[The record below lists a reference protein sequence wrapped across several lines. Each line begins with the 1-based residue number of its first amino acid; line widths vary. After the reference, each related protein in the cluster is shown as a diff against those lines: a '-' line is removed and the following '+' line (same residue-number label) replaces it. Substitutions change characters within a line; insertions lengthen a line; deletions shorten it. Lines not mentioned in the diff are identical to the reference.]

1 MRSLFFFVEIVI
13 NRSNSIF
20 RVSFDVEIR
29 LDLFFFFYS
38 IPFNDMLFIVLHEFQ
53 RSIKPSKINKSW
65 FEFVKFQSLR
75 ILIRDRSKIFFFSDK
90 LNKKADTIS
99 HQIIERS
106 FAFSIVIIDNWNPH
120 SMNYLSRP
128 DIIRLNLHFLAFSR
142 NVHSAFLSLSLFYC
156 AHVTRREYACV
167 WSRRISD
174 LATPPSKLALCTL
187 LYELPHEY
195 TCIMYSKESAHGATS
210 EILSEW

>member
-1 MRSLFFFVEIVI
+1 MEIVI

-106 FAFSIVIIDNWNPH
+106 FAFSIVIIDNWNSH

-142 NVHSAFLSLSLFYC
+142 NVHSAFLSLFYC